1 MEIIKEPLAVADAV
15 GLLER
20 AMEQFRRGER
30 AEARDL
36 FFGVR
41 EATEGELARFA
52 GEAARWLDAGD
63 GSVPN
68 GAALETAFAALKA
81 SFTAEAPIALRRL

>member
-1 MEIIKEPLAVADAV
+1 MERSKEPLETVDAWRF
-15 GLLER
+15 LER
-20 AMEQFRRGER
+20 AMEHFRRGER

-36 FFGVR
+36 FLGVR
-41 EATEGELARFA
+41 EATEGAMARFA

-63 GSVPN
+63 GGLPN

-81 SFTAEAPIALRRL
+81 PFTA